1 MVNVNTPSEYYMTV
15 FRPASLPNT
24 QHPISP
30 DLLRAHHPSES
41 ARLLPLPTRTLEHG
55 PSTIEPE
62 SFPGPEHPFC
72 QRNSR
77 LDIDATLL
85 HAFEHIP
92 PDTIA
97 ASDTKQCPL
106 HTTRCLA
113 RPDSSRAR
121 VERRLRGRRI
131 RSKIAVSEIWTGCAS
146 YVCASRSRPKGRT
159 CKHSISRLRAS
170 RPVGPSSVPPGNSRT
185 GHVVDFRRKRGGEM
199 EDFGFDC
206 SNCAHGCRFRPS
218 SDI

>member
-1 MVNVNTPSEYYMTV
+1 MTV
-15 FRPASLPNT
+15 FRPATGSLPDT
-24 QHPISP
+24 QRPVSP
-30 DLLRAHHPSES
+30 DLLRTHHPSER

-55 PSTIEPE
+55 PSIIGPK
-62 SFPGPEHPFC
+62 SFPCLEHSFC
-72 QRNSR
+72 QRNNR
-77 LDIDATLL
+77 LGIDTTLL

-106 HTTRCLA
+106 HTTKCLA

-121 VERRLRGRRI
+121 VERCLRGRRI
-131 RSKIAVSEIWTGCAS
+131 GSKIAVSEIWTACAS
-146 YVCASRSRPKGRT
+146 YVCASRSRPKSRT
-159 CKHSISRLRAS
+159 CKHSISHLRAS
-170 RPVGPSSVPPGNSRT
+170 WPVGPSSLPPGNSRT
-185 GHVVDFRRKRGGEM
+185 RHVVHFRRKRGGEM

-206 SNCAHGCRFRPS
+206 RNCAHGCRFWPS